1 MTAVRPENSCI
12 VYSFN
17 YSRVGGG
24 VSHLIKS
31 GIVYDAKQLLDDVR
45 TMVREARDVE
55 ESEAATAVLETTLGD
70 IEVEVFVDND

>member
-17 YSRVGGG
+17 YSRVGG